1 MTWSLNE
8 IEAEAKKAIR
18 GAGLSWGLS
27 EDGAKAVRW
36 LAARGIDPLPA
47 LQDVLERQDR
57 NLVAISCEQDE
68 GGGWRAAMPISPLVL
83 GATLC
88 DEADQLATR
97 VFAAGPV
104 AQPLLLVPF
113 AARAARLL
121 QRALRLDLSGATIAL
136 TETGDPAGDLSTI
149 GASDLP
155 LVRCEAVAERLPSM
169 KAKAASTRG
178 IAPDQRS
185 WTGLSAFVQRT
196 YVPASERSRREGAG
210 AGIIDND

>member
-8 IEAEAKKAIR
+8 VEAEAKKAIR
-18 GAGLSWGLS
+18 GTGLSWGLS

-36 LAARGIDPLPA
+36 LAAHGVDPLPA

-57 NLVAISCEQDE
+57 NLVAISCEQDKS
-68 GGGWRAAMPISPLVL
+68 GIWRAEMPMSPLVL

-97 VFAAGPV
+97 GFAAGPV

-121 QRALRLDLSGATIAL
+121 QRVLRLDLSGTTIAL
-136 TETGDPAGDLSTI
+136 TEIGDPAGDLSTI
-149 GASDLP
+149 GAGDLP
-155 LVRCEAVAERLPSM
+155 LVRCEAAAERLSSM
-169 KAKAASTRG
+169 RVKAASNAG
-178 IAPDQRS
+178 IVPDQES